1 MGTRI
6 LPAVL
11 AISFLAATG
20 AAIAQTSVPPALPAN
35 PTPGIVSPTDNT
47 IYFSNASPAEPPI
60 APNGDDTTVCNYQ
73 RETGSLMI
81 TRVCRTLRAWK
92 LMQTEARDY
101 MEFGFRGGS
110 QGNAPHGGGA
120 GS

>member
-1 MGTRI
+1 MGIRI
-6 LPAVL
+6 SSAVL

-20 AAIAQTSVPPALPAN
+20 AAVAQTSVPPALPAN

-60 APNGDDTTVCNYQ
+60 APNGDNTIVCNYQ

-81 TRVCRTLRAWK
+81 SRVCRTLRAWK
-92 LMQTEARDY
+92 LMESDAKDY

-110 QGNAPHGGGA
+110 QGNEPRGGG
-120 GS
+120 S